1 MLIPSPGATAPRS
14 DSLFGRS
21 RLHHSPLLPDRV
33 LLARAGASAQ
43 RVRGTPFSRRVHLG
57 STCALSY
64 VSTSDHMINRTPRS
78 SYAAVTTRL
87 RSTAQGD
94 HSDNPFRFMV
104 TLFDVSLNIA
114 MPQMTFNANEATSGV
129 SDAHTATGQASAT
142 DDMRSNSTS
151 ATNDTL
157 SN

>member
-1 MLIPSPGATAPRS
+1 MIDANPAPEPHFDDEPIGLQRCAKS
-14 DSLFGRS
+14 SKHNLFQQ
-21 RLHHSPLLPDRV
+21 P
-33 LLARAGASAQ
+33 A
-43 RVRGTPFSRRVHLG
+43 
-57 STCALSY
+57 
-64 VSTSDHMINRTPRS
+64 

-94 HSDNPFRFMV
+94 HSDNPFRFML
-104 TLFDVSLNIA
+104 TLFDVSLDIA
-114 MPQMTFNANEATSGV
+114 MPQTTFNANEATSGV